1 MKVKLFSYSQLD
13 TFVHRLSGLTKLMCF
28 LFLTTAVMMTYDLRV
43 IACIL
48 VLSYVLMLVAKIKFS
63 QIKVMLIYVLIFL
76 ATNFV
81 LTFLFDPGYGPRIYG
96 TSHVL
101 FSFGG
106 PYKVTA
112 EQLYYQCAKFTKY
125 LSVIPLGMI
134 FILTTN
140 PSEFASSLNGIG
152 VSYKVCTSLSLTL
165 RYFPD
170 VSRDYNAISIAQQAR
185 GLDLSRKAKMMD
197 RLKGMTAI
205 LMPLIFSTLDRINVI
220 TNAMDLRG
228 FGKSSKRTWYS
239 ARKLRASDYISMLVC
254 LAVLLL
260 SLYMRYFVNHS
271 MFYNPFI

>member
-48 VLSYVLMLVAKIKFS
+48 VLSYVLMLVSKIKFS

-239 ARKLRASDYISMLVC
+239 ARQLRASDYISMLVC
-254 LAVLLL
+254 LAVLLF

>member
-254 LAVLLL
+254 LAVLLF